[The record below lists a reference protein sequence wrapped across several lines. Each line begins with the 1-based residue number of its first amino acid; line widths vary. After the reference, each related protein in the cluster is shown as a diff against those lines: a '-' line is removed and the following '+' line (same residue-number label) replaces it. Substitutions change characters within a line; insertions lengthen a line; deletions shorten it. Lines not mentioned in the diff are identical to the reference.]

1 MQTRHFTYELPDEAI
16 AQSAI
21 EPRHAARLL
30 STPGLRDL
38 RFTDLPS
45 LLEPGDL
52 LVVNRTRVRAARLIG
67 TKETGGAIEL
77 LLTKRIDV
85 ERWEAL
91 VRPARRIRT
100 GSRLSFGEIAGV
112 VLSEPA
118 DGVVTV
124 RLETHG
130 ADVDDVLDST
140 GLLPL
145 PPYFTGT
152 LDDPERYQTMFS
164 KTVGS
169 AAAPTAALHF
179 TPFVVELLGERGV
192 DIVEVE
198 LEVGLDTFRPIAVD
212 SIDDHVMHEE
222 RYVVPDAAA
231 DAIAQTRRNGSRVVA
246 VGTTVVRTLESAAT
260 SGSLVAG
267 SGSTGLFI
275 KPGYEFKVVDGLVT
289 NFHAPGTTLLVMLEA
304 LYPNW
309 RDAYRH
315 ALSSGYRFLSFG
327 DSMVYLP

>member
-1 MQTRHFTYELPDEAI
+1 M
-16 AQSAI
+16 
-21 EPRHAARLL
+21 
-30 STPGLRDL
+30 
-38 RFTDLPS
+38 
-45 LLEPGDL
+45 
-52 LVVNRTRVRAARLIG
+52 
-67 TKETGGAIEL
+67 
-77 LLTKRIDV
+77 
-85 ERWEAL
+85 
-91 VRPARRIRT
+91 RPARRIRSGT
-100 GSRLSFGEIAGV
+100 ELSFGEVSGV
-112 VLSEPA
+112 VLSDPA

-124 RLETHG
+124 RLEAEDG
-130 ADVDDVLDST
+130 DVDDVLNT
-140 GLLPL
+140 VGFLPL

-152 LDDPERYQTMFS
+152 LEDDERYQTMFS

-179 TPFVVELLGERGV
+179 TPQVVEQLGERGV
-192 DIVEVE
+192 GIAEVE

-231 DAIAQTRRNGSRVVA
+231 DAITRTRRQGNRVVA
-246 VGTTVVRTLESAAT
+246 VGTTVVRTLESAASDGQLT
-260 SGSLVAG
+260 AG

-275 KPGYEFKVVDGLVT
+275 KPGYEFQIVDGLVT

-315 ALSSGYRFLSFG
+315 ALSAGYRFLSFG